1 MTRREGA
8 CAKRGDWPF
17 QEWNMESV
25 GGVHLQDIF
34 RRFIRVTDDPETG
47 DTDDTGDTGDL
58 RGAATELSSTPH
70 SQD

>member
-25 GGVHLQDIF
+25 DGVHLQDIF

-47 DTDDTGDTGDL
+47 DTGDL

>member
-1 MTRREGA
+1 
-8 CAKRGDWPF
+8 
-17 QEWNMESV
+17 MESV
-25 GGVHLQDIF
+25 DGVHLQDIF